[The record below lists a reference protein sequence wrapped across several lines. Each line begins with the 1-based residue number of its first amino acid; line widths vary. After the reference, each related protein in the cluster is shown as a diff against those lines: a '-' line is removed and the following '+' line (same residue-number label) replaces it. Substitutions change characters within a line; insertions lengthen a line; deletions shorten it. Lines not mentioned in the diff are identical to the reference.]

1 MIKMRTKEEDIFRIF
16 YKTEAYESRLRDL
29 KISEERVLGYSS
41 EYKTLYNK
49 IISENNFG
57 EQKWKLIL
65 TPWNNTAFL
74 PCFILSK
81 GCRK

>member
-29 KISEERVLGYSS
+29 KRSEERVLGYSS

-57 EQKWKLIL
+57 EQK
-65 TPWNNTAFL
+65 
-74 PCFILSK
+74 
-81 GCRK
+81 